1 MTQNQ
6 DGPNQPDTPPPP
18 PPETPSPP
26 PPTEVAGPQKW
37 RPRLVPE
44 EVKGS
49 QGERIERRDIRH
61 K

>member
-6 DGPNQPDTPPPP
+6 DGPNQPETPPPSP
-18 PPETPSPP
+18 TEAPSPP
-26 PPTEVAGPQKW
+26 PPSETVVRPW
-37 RPRLVPE
+37 TPRLVPE

>member
-6 DGPNQPDTPPPP
+6 DGPIQPETPPPP
-18 PPETPSPP
+18 PPETAPP
-26 PPTEVAGPQKW
+26 PSETIVKPWT
-37 RPRLVPE
+37 PRLVPE

-49 QGERIERRDIRH
+49 QGERIERRDIQH